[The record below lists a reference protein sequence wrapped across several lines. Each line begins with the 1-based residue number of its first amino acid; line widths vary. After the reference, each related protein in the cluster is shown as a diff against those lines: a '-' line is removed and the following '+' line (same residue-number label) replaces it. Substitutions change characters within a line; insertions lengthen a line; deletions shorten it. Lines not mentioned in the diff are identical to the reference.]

1 MEKISI
7 LGALFGL
14 FLNTQPAEIPVEA
27 VQSSASYAKVLSQSD
42 LETLYDNIDT
52 GEKQAFLFGYLSK
65 HAPARRNH
73 YALFQKAIAP
83 LIMDGKSADYRAF
96 LAEKALQVAE
106 QAYQNGV
113 IGRLELVDEMMNSAW
128 YHLER
133 NTPESFKRAE
143 ALSRKGMDLA
153 PNHVGVV
160 TNLVHALALQG
171 RTDEAL
177 HFYHIHADEKIYFPD
192 YDTEF
197 SAEMTRDFNR
207 LKEMGVWNTQ
217 MDEFIK
223 RLNQP

>member
-27 VQSSASYAKVLSQSD
+27 VQSSASYAQVLSQND

-177 HFYHIHADEKIYFPD
+177 HLYHIHADDKIYFPD